1 MCNIEILYSLLFQVL
16 TYHCVLTSC
25 QRLLN
30 PEGGMARRG
39 AEPVSRKV
47 GWWWWW
53 VILVGLVQCVTPGQ
67 FFFLV

>member
-47 GWWWWW
+47 SCWWWWW
-53 VILVGLVQCVTPGQ
+53 
-67 FFFLV
+67 